1 MPKKSKRT
9 SKKATVDKSVK
20 QKQTQ
25 NVKQHVVVNVH
36 SPGTGHRRRQS
47 PANTKSFNK
56 GMTYLAGTPFR
67 QSMFPVLQH
76 NIVNPHGEA
85 QAAVTRQFH
94 ADMVNRMTA
103 LENARNAQLVDQQE
117 ARSMVLPNPTQTPTA
132 LKPVNMLDVP
142 EELRPQSALPSPQVQ
157 SSTQG
162 DEATPVRPLA
172 PREETPQPPAVPAA
186 DEAGPSTRNNE
197 LFEPDDEDEPEPFN
211 REAYSLR
218 SAQPDEDFLTESKQY
233 TNMTDEEIIK
243 RYRKAY
249 PNKETAGRTMSSLIT
264 SLVRDAKK
272 RSSQIKV

>member
-9 SKKATVDKSVK
+9 SKKVTVDKSVK

-25 NVKQHVVVNVH
+25 NVKQSVVVNVH
-36 SPGTGHRRRQS
+36 SKGSGSSGKKRQS

-76 NIVNPHGEA
+76 NVLNPQGEA
-85 QAAVTRQFH
+85 QAAATRQFH
-94 ADMVNRMTA
+94 ADMVNRVTA

-117 ARSMVLPNPTQTPTA
+117 ARSMVVPNPTQTPTA
-132 LKPVNMLDVP
+132 LKPINMIDVP
-142 EELRPQSALPSPQVQ
+142 EELRPATLPSPQVPG
-157 SSTQG
+157 SSKG
-162 DEATPVRPLA
+162 DETVSATPMV
-172 PREETPQPPAVPAA
+172 PREETPPVPQPPPAE
-186 DEAGPSTRNNE
+186 EAGPSTRNNE
-197 LFEPDDEDEPEPFN
+197 LFEPEEEDDEPFT

-218 SAQPDEDFLTESKQY
+218 SAKPDEDFLTNKKDY
-233 TNMTDEEIIK
+233 INMTDEEIIK

-264 SLVRDAKK
+264 SLVRDAIK
-272 RSSQIKV
+272 RSSEIKV